1 MNKWRCMIVDDEP
14 VAIRV
19 IRQHLDKMAHYEV
32 VHCSKDARDASEYL
46 SHSAVDLLLLDIEM
60 PELTGIQLFE
70 SLEEPPELI
79 LVTAH
84 RDYAVE
90 GFELNALDYLMK
102 PVSFPRLVQALERF
116 EQTSLKIGSSRGD
129 TMDFVYVT
137 VDRKKK
143 KILLKDII
151 YIESFKDYIRIFT
164 NKGKIITRETT
175 TDFEQRL
182 PTGSFLRIHRSF
194 IINMN
199 KIDTV
204 SHDEISLGNYSL
216 PVGRSYK
223 DEAMKVLGIR

>member
-1 MNKWRCMIVDDEP
+1 MDKWKCMIVDDEP

-19 IRQHLDKMAHYEV
+19 IRQHLGKMAHYEV
-32 VHCSKDARDASEYL
+32 VHCSTDAIDASEYL
-46 SHSAVDLLLLDIEM
+46 SHAPVDLLLLDIEM
-60 PELTGIQLFE
+60 PELTGIQLIK

-116 EQTSLKIGSSRGD
+116 EQTRSASGRGD
-129 TMDFVYVT
+129 AKDFVYVT
-137 VDRKKK
+137 VDRRKK

-151 YIESFKDYIRIFT
+151 YIESSKDYICIFT
-164 NKGKIITRETT
+164 NNEKVITRETT

-182 PTGSFLRIHRSF
+182 PSDSFLRIHRSF

-199 KIDTV
+199 RIDTI
-204 SHDEISLGNYSL
+204 SYDEISLGDFSL

-223 DEAMKVLGIR
+223 DDAMKVLGIK

>member
-1 MNKWRCMIVDDEP
+1 MIVDDEP

-19 IRQHLDKMAHYEV
+19 IRQHLGKMAHYEV
-32 VHCSKDARDASEYL
+32 VHCSTNARDASEYL
-46 SHSAVDLLLLDIEM
+46 SHSPVDLLLLDIEM
-60 PELTGIQLFE
+60 PELTGIQLFK

-116 EQTSLKIGSSRGD
+116 EHTHMKAGTSARRDVMNFI
-129 TMDFVYVT
+129 YVT
-137 VDRKKK
+137 FDRKKK

-151 YIESFKDYIRIFT
+151 YIESFKDYVRIFT
-164 NKGKIITRETT
+164 NNEKIITRETT

-182 PTGSFLRIHRSF
+182 PSGSFLRIHRSF

-199 KIDTV
+199 RIDTV
-204 SHDEISLGNYSL
+204 SHNEISLGDYSL